1 MPVSSRD
8 KPNGSPVARELFKN
22 RAYDELRSRLFSN
35 QYPPGTLLSERQ
47 LAAELGMSKTPIKA
61 ALERL
66 EMEGFVSVSPQQGI
80 IVCDLS
86 DKEIADLYE
95 IRIALEGYVLKSLA
109 GRLTPEQWKRW
120 NVNLSALSKN
130 TGAPR
135 NRRRAVAL
143 DTEFHI
149 LPCEFLGNHQILKT
163 MQQLSNKI
171 EIVINR
177 VFALMPNRASESLI
191 EHRSIMRAVRSG
203 NGQRAA
209 SLVEAHLRLGHH
221 MLSVARVQ

>member
-1 MPVSSRD
+1 MPVSARRKS
-8 KPNGSPVARELFKN
+8 NGRPVARELFKN
-22 RAYDELRSRLFSN
+22 RAYEELRSRLFSN
-35 QYPPGTLLSERQ
+35 QYRPGMFLSERQ

-66 EMEGFVSVSPQQGI
+66 EMEGFVTVSPQQGI

-95 IRIALEGYVLKSLA
+95 IRMALESYVARSLA
-109 GRLTPEQWKRW
+109 GRLTLEQWRRW
-120 NVNLSALSKN
+120 KVNLADLSKN
-130 TGAPR
+130 ATASR

-149 LPCEFLGNHQILKT
+149 LPCEFLGNQQILKT
-163 MQQLSNKI
+163 MQQLSSRI

-177 VFALMPNRASESLI
+177 VFAVMPNRAAESLI
-191 EHRSIMRAVRSG
+191 EHRNIMRAVRQG
-203 NGQRAA
+203 NGQLAA
-209 SLVEAHLRLGHH
+209 ELVEAHLRLGHQ
-221 MLSVARVQ
+221 MLTEARIQ